1 MPGLV
6 SGHRKNL
13 APTNHTASIDWQGRG
28 FIRDTTLL
36 FPLFLLK
43 GRDSSAPAVADMV
56 RPAHRKRFG
65 LLTRP
70 LRHALRTRLQGGI
83 PFQRHLA
90 SRIPEDDVFVKT
102 ARNKVVSAPALTMC
116 FTFIVVYITSC

>member
-28 FIRDTTLL
+28 FKSRHHLA
-36 FPLFLLK
+36 FPALSPERAGLRRSMMLIDMPRVFN
-43 GRDSSAPAVADMV
+43 GTHSS
-56 RPAHRKRFG
+56 RF
-65 LLTRP
+65 
-70 LRHALRTRLQGGI
+70 RTRLQGGI